1 MISNILA
8 SIHVFVLA
16 RWASSWEQKAGPLYL
31 QEGRRRI
38 LRASPTCS
46 APRTPLVNP
55 QGTSVRTLSVTQY
68 FRKGSARVEVFL
80 QGQPASKCWIR
91 FWTQVPQSPS
101 TYPVFVCVCSVV
113 FDSLQPHGLQP
124 TKFFCPWDSPGQ
136 ILQWVPFPSPGDLP
150 RPRIKPTSPVS
161 PALVGRFFTTEPPG
175 KP

>member
-1 MISNILA
+1 MGLFMRTESRAPLLA
-8 SIHVFVLA
+8 GRKEKNLESITYTLSTA
-16 RWASSWEQKAGPLYL
+16 YTSSQ
-31 QEGRRRI
+31 
-38 LRASPTCS
+38 
-46 APRTPLVNP
+46 P

-80 QGQPASKCWIR
+80 QGQPASKWWVR
-91 FWTQVPQSPS
+91 FWTQAPQSPS
-101 TYPVFVCVCSVV
+101 TYPVSVCVCSVV

-136 ILQWVPFPSPGDLP
+136 ILQWLPFPSPGDLP
-150 RPRIKPTSPVS
+150 GPGIKPTSPVS